1 MKTTDKQAIR
11 DAIAV
16 HTHFKGVE
24 RDLRAGLEARLAP
37 VRALYEAAAQMAEAE
52 FSGSLRECAEKIAAS
67 EARVLAILK
76 NAQLKSFS
84 CDAGHA
90 TLFQGS
96 ERCVELEAF
105 LAVAADDP
113 ARFDCLKVL
122 IGKAEK
128 FLSAEALASIVKTVP
143 KGEPKLV
150 IESHE

>member
-1 MKTTDKQAIR
+1 MRKTDKEAIR

-16 HTHFKGVE
+16 HVHFKEVE
-24 RDLRAGLEARLAP
+24 ARLRAGLEARLAP

-76 NAQLKSFS
+76 SAKQTSYA
-84 CDAGHA
+84 CDAGQA
-90 TLFQGS
+90 TLFQAS
-96 ERCVELEAF
+96 ERCIEPEAF
-105 LAVAADDP
+105 LAASGDDP
-113 ARFDCLKVL
+113 KQFDCLKVL

-128 FLSAEALASIVKTVP
+128 FLSGETLAAIVKTVP

>member
-1 MKTTDKQAIR
+1 MKKTDKQAIR

-16 HTHFKGVE
+16 HAHFKEVE
-24 RDLRAGLEARLAP
+24 ARLRAGLEARLAP
-37 VRALYEAAAQMAEAE
+37 VRALYEAAAQLAEAE

-76 NAQLKSFS
+76 SAKLTSYA

-90 TLFQGS
+90 TLFQAS
-96 ERCVELEAF
+96 ERCIEPEAF

-113 ARFDCLKVL
+113 ARSQCLKVL

-143 KGEPKLV
+143 KGEAKLV
-150 IESHE
+150 IGSHE